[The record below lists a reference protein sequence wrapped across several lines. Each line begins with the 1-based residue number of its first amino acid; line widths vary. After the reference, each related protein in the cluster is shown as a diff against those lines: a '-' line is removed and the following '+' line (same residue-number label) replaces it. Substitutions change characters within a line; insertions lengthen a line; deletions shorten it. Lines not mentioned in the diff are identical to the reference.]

1 MKKELKKLAEKFQ
14 AAGLKK
20 EASRVNELI
29 KNGSV
34 TLGLSDEDWNVD
46 IALDDLGLVGTP
58 NKTDVFDTS
67 GTHNTYRI

>member
-1 MKKELKKLAEKFQ
+1 MKEELKKLAEKFQ

-46 IALDDLGLVGTP
+46 MALDDLGLVGTP
-58 NKTDVFDTS
+58 NKTGAS
-67 GTHNTYRI
+67 GTYNTYCI